1 MSLYFALEI
10 DLPEEEAEP
19 LQGALDE
26 TGTLGLEVRDAS
38 LKLPPGAP
46 PLAPGRVQLRAWFAE
61 EAEVQAAA
69 QRVREEFPGALVR
82 TEAVEPEDWAET
94 WKRHV
99 RPVRAGRIWV
109 GPPWELANR
118 GDAPVAVVIEPGM
131 AFGTG
136 DHPTTALCLAALDE
150 ALARRGAAS
159 VLDVGTGSGVLA
171 IAARKL
177 AAGRVVGN
185 DIDPHA
191 VRIARENA
199 EKNGAEGIE
208 LSERPLERIGGAFDV
223 VVANLFSGVICQLA
237 PRLAARL
244 APGGELLVSGI
255 LAPQADEVIA
265 ALQREGLALREQR
278 VRGEWSLIALE
289 PRP

>member
-1 MSLYFALEI
+1 MYYALDVEI
-10 DLPEEEAEP
+10 PEAEAEP

-46 PLAPGRVQLRAWFAE
+46 VLPAGRVQLRAWYGAE
-61 EAEVQAAA
+61 EDVEAAA
-69 QRVREEFPGALVR
+69 RRVREQFPEALAR

-99 RPVRAGRIWV
+99 RPVRAGRVWV
-109 GPPWELANR
+109 GPPWELEHR
-118 GDAPVAVVIEPGM
+118 GDAAAAVVIEPGM

-177 AAGRVVGN
+177 GASQVVGN
-185 DIDPHA
+185 DIDPA
-191 VRIARENA
+191 AIRIARENA
-199 EKNGAEGIE
+199 EKNGAEGIDF
-208 LSERPLERIGGAFDV
+208 SERPLERIAGGFDV

-237 PRLAARL
+237 PRLSARL
-244 APGGELLVSGI
+244 SRGGELLVSGI
-255 LAPQADEVIA
+255 LEPQVEEVLA
-265 ALQREGLALREQR
+265 ALTRERLRLRER
-278 VRGEWSLIALE
+278 RLRGEWALLALE

>member
-1 MSLYFALEI
+1 VYYALDVEI
-10 DLPEEEAEP
+10 PEAEAEP

-46 PLAPGRVQLRAWFAE
+46 VLPAGRVQLRAWYGA
-61 EAEVQAAA
+61 EAEVEAAA
-69 QRVREEFPGALVR
+69 QRVREQFPEALAR

-99 RPVRAGRIWV
+99 RPVRAGRLWV

-118 GDAPVAVVIEPGM
+118 GDAAAAVVIEPGM

-177 AAGRVVGN
+177 GASRVVGN
-185 DIDPHA
+185 DIDPGA

-208 LSERPLERIGGAFDV
+208 FSERPLERIAGGFDV

-244 APGGELLVSGI
+244 SPGGELLVSGI
-255 LAPQADEVIA
+255 LEPQVEEVLA
-265 ALQREGLALREQR
+265 ALTRERLRLRER
-278 VRGEWSLIALE
+278 RIRGEWALLALE

>member
-1 MSLYFALEI
+1 MYYALDIE
-10 DLPEEEAEP
+10 LPEEEAEP

-46 PLAPGRVQLRAWFAE
+46 PVAPGRVQIRAWYAQ
-61 EAEVQAAA
+61 EAEVAAA
-69 QRVREEFPGALVR
+69 VERVRDEFPGALVR
-82 TEAVEPEDWAET
+82 TEAVAPEDWSET
-94 WKRHV
+94 WKHHV
-99 RPVRAGRIWV
+99 RPVRAGRLWV
-109 GPPWELANR
+109 GPPWELASR
-118 GDAPVAVVIEPGM
+118 GDAPVAIVIEPGM

-136 DHPTTALCLAALDE
+136 DHPTTALCLLALDE

-177 AAGRVVGN
+177 GAGRVVGN
-185 DIDPHA
+185 DVDPHA

-199 EKNGAEGIE
+199 EKNGAQEIN
-208 LSERPLERIGGAFDV
+208 LTDRPLERLSGAFDV
-223 VVANLFSGVICQLA
+223 VVANLFSGVLCQLA

-255 LAPQADEVIA
+255 LEPQVDEVKA
-265 ALQREGLALREQR
+265 ALEREGLTLRERR
-278 VRGEWSLIALE
+278 VRGEWALLALE
-289 PRP
+289 PQP